1 MRFHYMGLWAL
12 WLITQY
18 KIQAFT
24 GLISLEDIISLCI
37 IKFHSQLSNYEFFF
51 SVLCFFGILLV
62 LQFFGHQL
70 FKTIRVC
77 LDSIQHLEF
86 CVFNVFSGSR
96 ALFIRPA
103 STFFHKNNFKTGS
116 HSTIHTFKNYFAT
129 LFSVFSNKRYPNRP
143 LVTSKK

>member
-1 MRFHYMGLWAL
+1 MGLMA
-12 WLITQY
+12 Y
-18 KIQAFT
+18 YPIQNPSIHGSYFT
-24 GLISLEDIISLCI
+24 GRYHKPLYNQVSL
-37 IKFHSQLSNYEFFF
+37 QLSNYEFFF

-77 LDSIQHLEF
+77 LDSIQLQCWSFVYSAFLVDLVHYLQDLQ
-86 CVFNVFSGSR
+86 VF
-96 ALFIRPA
+96 
-103 STFFHKNNFKTGS
+103 FFHKNNFKIGS

-129 LFSVFSNKRYPNRP
+129 LFSDFSNKRYPNRP

>member
-1 MRFHYMGLWAL
+1 MGLMA
-12 WLITQY
+12 Y
-18 KIQAFT
+18 YPIQNPSIHGSYFT
-24 GLISLEDIISLCI
+24 GRYHKPLYNQVSL
-37 IKFHSQLSNYEFFF
+37 QLSNYEFFF

-103 STFFHKNNFKTGS
+103 STFFHKNNFKIGS

-129 LFSVFSNKRYPNRP
+129 LFSDFSNKRYPNRP
-143 LVTSKK
+143 LVTSKNK